1 MKIAEIQ
8 KKARSMGV
16 DLSGTMQAVIRRIQS
31 AEGNQPCFG
40 ARPECDQDRC
50 CWREYCLSGKDAH
63 ILLSELRRSF
73 VRKTVH

>member
-16 DLSGTMQAVIRRIQS
+16 DLSGTMQAVIQRIQS

-40 ARPECDQDRC
+40 TRTECDQDRC
-50 CWREYCLSGKDAH
+50 CWREDCLP
-63 ILLSELRRSF
+63 
-73 VRKTVH
+73 RKTPRVS